1 MSSGDKVMEGAPVD
15 TSTSA
20 GIKTNIAREP
30 GAFIGGFFKS
40 TVDEQRKIKRSKNYR
55 GIVLYNKP
63 IKLSRFLER
72 FDADFAAFVL
82 QCKTTSK
89 ADLPNIAFVNESIVY
104 VPEISGCLPYPEM
117 NVIEEKMQHLRD
129 ELNGEDIDEDF
140 KKLSTKAKKGEW
152 GSFFRNLKRLD
163 RFPRF
168 YSSPGITT
176 TSTSNTSP
184 VREQVVMVTF
194 LDEND
199 WSSSGVLLGTGVR

>member
-1 MSSGDKVMEGAPVD
+1 MSSGDEIMDGSPVD
-15 TSTSA
+15 SSMDA
-20 GIKTNIAREP
+20 GVRTNIAREQ
-30 GAFIGGFFKS
+30 GAFVGGFHKS
-40 TVDEQRKIKRSKNYR
+40 TLEESRKIQRSKNYR
-55 GIVLYNKP
+55 GIVLYTKP

-72 FDADFAAFVL
+72 FDSDFAAWVL
-82 QCKTTSK
+82 QCKTTNK
-89 ADLPNIAFVNESIVY
+89 ADLPSIAFVNESIVY

-117 NVIEEKMQHLRD
+117 NVLEEKMQHIRD

-152 GSFFRNLKRLD
+152 GQFFKSLKRLD

-168 YSSPGITT
+168 YSSHGAGITSA
-176 TSTSNTSP
+176 TSTSP

-199 WSSSGVLLGTGVR
+199 WGSSGVLLGTGVR